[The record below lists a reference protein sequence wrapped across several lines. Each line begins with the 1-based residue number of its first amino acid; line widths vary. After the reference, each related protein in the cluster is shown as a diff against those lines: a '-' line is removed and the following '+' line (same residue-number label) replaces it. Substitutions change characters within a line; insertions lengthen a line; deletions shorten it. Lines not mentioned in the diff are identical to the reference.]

1 MSYAFM
7 NVQDNRIMCAIWKYY
22 KDISNDI
29 QKKNNNYDNYDLY
42 RLLSYSL
49 IQISEQVEK
58 LSLELISKIDSSL
71 IKGILGIKDLLM
83 NGLSSINES
92 SLYITIKNSLPKL
105 MEELNKYGYYDLV
118 ESMLHKP
125 VLVEIDRPIGYD
137 HNGII
142 YELNYGYTKRLVS
155 PDGDYLDAYI
165 IDDDF
170 YSSSY
175 FGEVIAIVHRKNDI
189 EDKLIVGKKGQTISK
204 EDLLKKINFQKKYF
218 DIELIM

>member
-1 MSYAFM
+1 
-7 NVQDNRIMCAIWKYY
+7 
-22 KDISNDI
+22 
-29 QKKNNNYDNYDLY
+29 
-42 RLLSYSL
+42 
-49 IQISEQVEK
+49 
-58 LSLELISKIDSSL
+58 
-71 IKGILGIKDLLM
+71 M

-175 FGEVIAIVHRKNDI
+175 FCEVIAIVHRKNDI

-204 EDLLKKINFQKKYF
+204 EDLLKKINFQEKYF

>member
-1 MSYAFM
+1 M

-204 EDLLKKINFQKKYF
+204 EDLLKKINFQEKYF

>member
-1 MSYAFM
+1 M

-29 QKKNNNYDNYDLY
+29 QKKNNNYDKYDLY

-92 SLYITIKNSLPKL
+92 SLYITINTSLPKL

-165 IDDDF
+165 IDDDLN
-170 YSSSY
+170 SSSY

-204 EDLLKKINFQKKYF
+204 EDLLKKINFQEKYF

>member
-1 MSYAFM
+1 M

-92 SLYITIKNSLPKL
+92 SLYITIKNSLSKL

-165 IDDDF
+165 IDDDL

-204 EDLLKKINFQKKYF
+204 EDLLKKINFQEKYF

>member
-1 MSYAFM
+1 M

>member
-1 MSYAFM
+1 M

-29 QKKNNNYDNYDLY
+29 QKNNNNYDNYDLY

-204 EDLLKKINFQKKYF
+204 EDLLKKINIQEKYF